1 MHCLYLFY
9 LELNNTLLYFPDC
22 KAASNGESV
31 SVLRTS
37 STGSEQTGNGFSS
50 PSLYYT
56 SGPQAF
62 AGHEGMEISLPVGG
76 QLIASEPLELAYNPE
91 VWEEFPDHTIGVFT
105 PGKKPVFAP
114 AF

>member
-1 MHCLYLFY
+1 M
-9 LELNNTLLYFPDC
+9 
-22 KAASNGESV
+22 
-31 SVLRTS
+31 LRTS

-105 PGKKPVFAP
+105 PGKKPVFAA